1 MTNMYVDMFKEH
13 QALLEL
19 LPLFILGLCL
29 GISDYFISK
38 QNGLQ
43 VAITKILQS
52 GILCAI
58 VYGIL
63 TALEVPYLF
72 RVCTA
77 GLVAFYGVD
86 RTVELVKSI
95 IATVKDA
102 KSTKEN
108 K

>member
-1 MTNMYVDMFKEH
+1 MTNMYVDIFKEH

-38 QNGLQ
+38 QNGIKN
-43 VAITKILQS
+43 AITKILQS

-63 TALEVPYLF
+63 TTLDVPYLF

-86 RTVELVKSI
+86 KTVELVKSI
-95 IATVKDA
+95 ISIVRDA
-102 KSTKEN
+102 KSTKES